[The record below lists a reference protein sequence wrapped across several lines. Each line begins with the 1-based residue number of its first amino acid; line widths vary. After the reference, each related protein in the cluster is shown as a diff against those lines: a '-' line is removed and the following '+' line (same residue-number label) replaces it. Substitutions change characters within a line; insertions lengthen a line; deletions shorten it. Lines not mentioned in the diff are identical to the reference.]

1 MHRRIAFAVGAA
13 ALSFSTLCAAGPS
26 DYVYMPSVEYGEREI
41 DFKAG
46 RANTHDAD
54 QESAASLGF
63 GYGATQRWFTEF
75 YAKYESA
82 GSGATHFDAWE
93 WENKFQ
99 LTETGQYPVDVG
111 FVVELERPQDHD
123 EGYEVRFG
131 PLFQT
136 EFGKVQLN
144 GNLLFERNY
153 RASVGGPMQFGYQ
166 WQAKYRW
173 MEALEFG
180 LQGFGDVGAWDD
192 WNPSDQQS
200 HRFGPAVFG
209 KIPVGV
215 HKAIRYNAALL
226 LKASSGAPNNTFR
239 MQIEYE
245 F

>member
-1 MHRRIAFAVGAA
+1 MHRRIAYAVGAA

-136 EFGKVQLN
+136 DIGKVQLN
-144 GNLLFERNY
+144 GNLLFGRNY
-153 RASVGGPMQFGYQ
+153 RASVSGPMQFGYQ

-192 WNPSDQQS
+192 WDPADQQS

-239 MQIEYE
+239 MQVEYE

>member
-1 MHRRIAFAVGAA
+1 MKRGIVFTLGAA
-13 ALSFSTLCAAGPS
+13 ALTFSRLCAAGPA
-26 DYVYMPSVEYGEREI
+26 DYVYTPTVEYGEREI

-54 QESAASLGF
+54 QQSAASIGF
-63 GYGATQRWFTEF
+63 GYGATPYWFTEF
-75 YAKYESA
+75 YSKYESA
-82 GSGATHFDAWE
+82 GSGGAHFDAWE

-99 LTETGQYPVDVG
+99 LTQTGQYPIDVG

-136 EFGKVQLN
+136 DLGRIQLN
-144 GNLLFERNY
+144 GNLLFGRQY
-153 RASVGGPMQFGYQ
+153 RAVASEPMQFGYQ

-173 MEALEFG
+173 KQALEFG
-180 LQGFGDVGAWDD
+180 LQGFGDVGPWND
-192 WNPSDQQS
+192 WEPADRQS
-200 HRFGPAVFG
+200 HRFGPAIFG
-209 KIPVGV
+209 KLPVGV
-215 HKAIRYNAALL
+215 HKAVRYNAALL
-226 LKASSGAPNNTFR
+226 LKASSGAPNTTFR

>member
-192 WNPSDQQS
+192 WDPSAQQS

>member
-1 MHRRIAFAVGAA
+1 MKRGIIFVVGAV
-13 ALSFSTLCAAGPS
+13 ALTLSRLCAAGPA
-26 DYVYMPSVEYGEREI
+26 DYVYTPAVEYGEREI

-54 QESAASLGF
+54 QNSAASLGF
-63 GYGATQRWFTEF
+63 GYGAKPHWFTEF
-75 YAKYESA
+75 YAKYESQGA
-82 GSGATHFDAWE
+82 GATHFDAWE

-99 LTETGQYPVDVG
+99 LTETGEYPVDAG
-111 FVVELERPQDHD
+111 FVVELERPQDHS

-144 GNLLFERNY
+144 GNLLFERYY
-153 RASVGGPMQFGYQ
+153 RASTTEPMQFGYQ

-173 MEALEFG
+173 AEAFEFG
-180 LQGFGDVGAWDD
+180 LQGFGDVGPWDSWD
-192 WNPSDQQS
+192 PADQQS

-209 KIPVGV
+209 KLPVGV

-226 LKASSGAPNNTFR
+226 LKASSGAPNSTFR

>member
-1 MHRRIAFAVGAA
+1 MKRGIIFAVGAA
-13 ALSFSTLCAAGPS
+13 ALTLSRLCAAGPS
-26 DYVYMPSVEYGEREI
+26 DYVYTPTVEYGEREI

-54 QESAASLGF
+54 QNSAASLGF
-63 GYGATQRWFTEF
+63 GYGAKPHWFTEF
-75 YAKYESA
+75 YAKYESQGA
-82 GSGATHFDAWE
+82 GPTHFDAWE

-99 LTETGQYPVDVG
+99 LTETGEYPVDAG

-123 EGYEVRFG
+123 EGYELRFG
-131 PLFQT
+131 PLFET

-144 GNLLFERNY
+144 GNLLFGRNY
-153 RASVGGPMQFGYQ
+153 RAAVSGPMQFGYQ

-173 MEALEFG
+173 REAFEFG
-180 LQGFGDVGAWDD
+180 LQGFADVGPWDNWD
-192 WNPSDQQS
+192 PGDRQS

-209 KIPVGV
+209 KLPVGV

-226 LKASSGAPNNTFR
+226 LKASSGAPNTTFR
-239 MQIEYE
+239 MQVEYE

>member
-1 MHRRIAFAVGAA
+1 MHRRIVFAVGVG
-13 ALSFSTLCAAGPS
+13 ALSFSSLCFAGPS
-26 DYVYMPSVEYGEREI
+26 DYVNTPNVEYGEREI

-46 RANTHDAD
+46 RANTQGAD
-54 QESAASLGF
+54 QQSAASLGF

-99 LTETGQYPVDVG
+99 LTETGQYPVDFG

-131 PLFQT
+131 PLFQSD
-136 EFGKVQLN
+136 FGKVQLN

-153 RASVGGPMQFGYQ
+153 RASVSGPMQFGYQ
-166 WQAKYRW
+166 WQVKYRW
-173 MEALEFG
+173 REALEFG

-192 WNPSDQQS
+192 WDPSDQQS

-215 HKAIRYNAALL
+215 HKAIRYNAGLL